1 MSAAKEWQGMLLI
14 VVKTSFDGRV
24 LNFLI
29 FVDKIFTFMKKIVT
43 LGLVM
48 NEACNDIFDAE
59 SGNRL
64 FCF

>member
-29 FVDKIFTFMKKIVT
+29 FVDKKFTFMKKIVT

-48 NEACNDIFDAE
+48 NEACNDIFDVE

>member
-29 FVDKIFTFMKKIVT
+29 FVDKIFTFIKKIVT

-48 NEACNDIFDAE
+48 NEACNDIFDVE

>member
-14 VVKTSFDGRV
+14 FDKTSFDGRV
-24 LNFLI
+24 LNYLI

-43 LGLVM
+43 VGLVM
-48 NEACNDIFDAE
+48 NEACNDIFDVE

>member
-48 NEACNDIFDAE
+48 NEACNDIFDVE

>member
-1 MSAAKEWQGMLLI
+1 MLLI

-48 NEACNDIFDAE
+48 NEACNDIFDVE

>member
-1 MSAAKEWQGMLLI
+1 MSGAKEWQGMLLI

-29 FVDKIFTFMKKIVT
+29 FVGKIFTFMKKIVT

-48 NEACNDIFDAE
+48 NKACNDIFDVE